1 MSQES
6 IMPEILG
13 KQVGLAGYGLMG
25 LTWRSEPLSEEDSF
39 KAMRASLANGSN
51 FWNGGEFYGP
61 PDFNSLTLLEKYF
74 TKYPQDA
81 DEVLLSI
88 KGGLKDMQPVG
99 SPEYVRK
106 SVDNCL
112 KLLNGKKKIDIFEY
126 ARVDKNT
133 PVETTLK
140 VLDEEYVKT
149 GKIGGIGLSEVSAE
163 TIERAVK
170 VCKIVA
176 VEAEVSLWTTDI
188 FSNGVAQACARHSIP
203 IVAYAPIGR
212 GMLTGQITK
221 PEDIPEGDF
230 RKTVPRF
237 HKENFA
243 KNLELVRGLEKLAQK
258 LGCTPAQLAIN
269 WVRSL
274 SGKNGNPEIIPIPG
288 SATVERVNEN
298 AKYVPL
304 SKEDLAEIDS
314 VLQLFEVAGARYGG
328 HAAALM
334 EG

>member
-1 MSQES
+1 
-6 IMPEILG
+6 MPEILG
-13 KQVGLAGYGLMG
+13 KQIGPAGYGLLG
-25 LTWRSEPLSEEDSF
+25 LTWRSEPLSEEDCF
-39 KAMRASLANGSN
+39 KAMRAALANGSN
-51 FWNGGEFYGP
+51 FWNAGEFYGS

-74 TKYPQDA
+74 TKYPEDA
-81 DEVLLSI
+81 DEVLLSV
-88 KGGLKDMQPVG
+88 KGGLKDWQPDG
-99 SPEYVRK
+99 SPENVRS

-112 KLLNGKKKIDIFEY
+112 KLLNGKKKIDMFKC
-126 ARVDKNT
+126 ARVDKNF
-133 PVETTLK
+133 PIETTLK

-149 GKIGGIGLSEVSAE
+149 GKIGGIGLSEVSAD

-176 VEAEVSLWTTDI
+176 VEVEVSLWATDI
-188 FSNGVAQACARHSIP
+188 FSNGVAQACAGHNLP

-237 HKENFA
+237 QKEHFG
-243 KNLELVRGLEKLAQK
+243 KNLELVRELEKIAK
-258 LGCTPAQLAIN
+258 RLGCTPAQLAIS

-274 SGKNGNPEIIPIPG
+274 SGKGCNPEIIPIPG
-288 SATVERVNEN
+288 SATVDRVNEN

-304 SKEDLAEIDS
+304 SVEDLAEIDS
-314 VLQLFEVAGARYGG
+314 ILQSFEVAGDRYGG
-328 HAAALM
+328 HAAEFM
-334 EG
+334 DG

>member
-1 MSQES
+1 
-6 IMPEILG
+6 MPEILG
-13 KQVGLAGYGLMG
+13 KQIGLAGYGLLG

-39 KAMRASLANGSN
+39 KAMRAALANGSN
-51 FWNGGEFYGP
+51 FWNAGEFYGT

-74 TKYPQDA
+74 TKYPEDA
-81 DEVLLSI
+81 DEVLLSV
-88 KGGLKDMQPVG
+88 KGGLKDWQPDG
-99 SPEYVRK
+99 SPENVRS

-112 KLLNGKKKIDIFEY
+112 KLLNGKKKIDMFKC
-126 ARVDKNT
+126 ARVDKNI
-133 PVETTLK
+133 PIETTLK

-149 GKIGGIGLSEVSAE
+149 GKIGGIGLSEVSAD

-170 VCKIVA
+170 VCNIVA
-176 VEAEVSLWTTDI
+176 VEVEVSLWATDI
-188 FSNGVAQACARHSIP
+188 FSNGVAQACARHNLP

-237 HKENFA
+237 QKEHFG
-243 KNLELVRGLEKLAQK
+243 KNLELVRELEKIAK
-258 LGCTPAQLAIN
+258 RLGCTPAQLAIS

-274 SGKNGNPEIIPIPG
+274 SGKGWNPEIIPIPG
-288 SATVERVNEN
+288 SATVDRVNEN

-304 SKEDLAEIDS
+304 NEEDLAEIDS
-314 VLQLFEVAGARYGG
+314 ILQSFEVAGDRYGG
-328 HAAALM
+328 HAAEFM
-334 EG
+334 DG